1 MELNFAKYADG
12 LIPAIVQDADTRVVL
27 MLGFMN
33 KEAFDKTM
41 ATKKVTFYSR
51 SRQTLW
57 TKGETSGN
65 FLNLVDI
72 KIDCDNDTLLVKAH
86 PIGPT
91 CHKGTDTCWAED
103 NKGISLSVLQEKI
116 ARELQELPSDSDLTN
131 LLNKG
136 GVNKLAQEVGEN
148 ALETIIQVTNG
159 SQEKLTEKSADL
171 LFHLLALLAKQ
182 NVSIETVLEQV
193 NQRIK

>member
-33 KEAFDKTM
+33 KEAFDKTI

-116 ARELQELPSDSDLTN
+116 ARELQELPSDSDLTK

>member
-57 TKGETSGN
+57 TKGETSGY

-116 ARELQELPSDSDLTN
+116 ARELQELPSDSDLTK

>member
-116 ARELQELPSDSDLTN
+116 ARELQELPSDSDLTK
-131 LLNKG
+131 LLNNCIMFTQG
-136 GVNKLAQEVGEN
+136 YL
-148 ALETIIQVTNG
+148 
-159 SQEKLTEKSADL
+159 SP
-171 LFHLLALLAKQ
+171 
-182 NVSIETVLEQV
+182 
-193 NQRIK
+193 

>member
-57 TKGETSGN
+57 TKGETSGY

-116 ARELQELPSDSDLTN
+116 ARELQELPSDSDLTK

-136 GVNKLAQEVGEN
+136 GVNKRAQEVGEN

>member
-116 ARELQELPSDSDLTN
+116 ARELQELPSDSDLTK

-182 NVSIETVLEQV
+182 NVSVETVLEQV

>member
-33 KEAFDKTM
+33 KEAFDKTI

-103 NKGISLSVLQEKI
+103 NKGISLLVLQEKI
-116 ARELQELPSDSDLTN
+116 ARELQELPSDSDLTK

-182 NVSIETVLEQV
+182 NVSVETVLEQV

>member
-12 LIPAIVQDADTRVVL
+12 LIPAIVQDANTRVVL

-116 ARELQELPSDSDLTN
+116 ARELQELPSDSDLTK

-182 NVSIETVLEQV
+182 NVSVETVLEQV